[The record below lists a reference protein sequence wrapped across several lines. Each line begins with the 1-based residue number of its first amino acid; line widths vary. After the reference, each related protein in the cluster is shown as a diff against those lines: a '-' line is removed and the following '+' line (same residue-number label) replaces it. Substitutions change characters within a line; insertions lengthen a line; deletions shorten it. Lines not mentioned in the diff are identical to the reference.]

1 MGSLAAGM
9 AHEINNPLTYVIG
22 NLELLQ
28 GRLAAADDP
37 ETSDDGEMLSE
48 AIEGAYRVA
57 SLVRDLKT
65 FSHSGEEKI
74 EPIDLGRTIE
84 RATKMTSNEIRH
96 RAQLVVEC
104 PPGILILGNHGRI
117 LQVLINLL
125 TNAAHAIEP
134 GFSDSNF
141 IRVSVERRED
151 RILLKV
157 MDTGTG
163 IQPEITDR
171 IFEPFVTTK
180 AVGFGMGMGLSI
192 TRNVLQ
198 AMGGT
203 IDVEYSSP
211 KGTTFA
217 VTLQPYADEEERLSE
232 FISLTGG
239 QSEHEDSRLN
249 VLVIDDEERV
259 LSYLENALAHHVVS
273 VESDGRRAIARIVSG
288 DFDIVLCDLMMP
300 KMSGMEIHA
309 ELQEKCPDAAER
321 MLFMT
326 GGVFAEELASFLE
339 ELPGRWVEKPIDF
352 GELESQ
358 IWSRIEALASAK
370 RSESEPDSSAGA

>member
-1 MGSLAAGM
+1 
-9 AHEINNPLTYVIG
+9 
-22 NLELLQ
+22 
-28 GRLAAADDP
+28 
-37 ETSDDGEMLSE
+37 
-48 AIEGAYRVA
+48 
-57 SLVRDLKT
+57 
-65 FSHSGEEKI
+65 
-74 EPIDLGRTIE
+74 
-84 RATKMTSNEIRH
+84 
-96 RAQLVVEC
+96 VEC
-104 PPGILILGNHGRI
+104 PPGIRILGNHGRI

-134 GFSDSNF
+134 GFSESNL
-141 IRVSVERRED
+141 IRVSVERREN

-157 MDTGTG
+157 IDTGGG
-163 IQPEITDR
+163 IQPEIADR

-203 IDVEYSSP
+203 IEVEYSSP

-217 VTLQPYADEEERLSE
+217 VTLQPYAGEEEAVSDS
-232 FISLTGG
+232 ITVAAG
-239 QSEHEDSRLN
+239 QSEDEDSRLN
-249 VLVIDDEERV
+249 VFVIDDEERV
-259 LSYLENALAHHVVS
+259 LSYLESALAHHAVS
-273 VESDGRRAIARIVSG
+273 VESDGRRAIARISSG

-309 ELQEKCPDAAER
+309 ELKEKCPDAADR

-326 GGVFAEELASFLE
+326 GGVFAEELASFLD

-352 GELESQ
+352 GELESR
-358 IWSRIEALASAK
+358 IWNRIEALKSAK
-370 RSESEPDSSAGA
+370 RSKSELDRSGEA